1 MTGLLADPKVIE
13 ATNGLIAILLAGV
26 GGVVAM
32 WFAHLKASMESH
44 MQRVT
49 KVAEEAKKAA
59 QSADAQVSNDHTTNF
74 RDDLDEVRDA
84 VKAVSETVGAL
95 AVLPDQFEG
104 ISSTVDRVASTL
116 ENHGESLS
124 DMKERIDRIDERGS
138 RMAAEIHDERTAR
151 ESAQRLID
159 SHAHDTHRS
168 IYERIE
174 ALESR
179 INA

>member
-1 MTGLLADPKVIE
+1 MSGLLSDPKIIE
-13 ATNGLIAILLAGV
+13 ATNGLIAILLAGL

-32 WFAHLKASMESH
+32 WFARLKASMESH

-49 KVAEEAKKAA
+49 RAAEEAKKAA
-59 QSADAQVSNDHTTNF
+59 QSADAQVSNDHATNF

-84 VKAVSETVGAL
+84 VKEVNETIGAL
-95 AVLPDQFEG
+95 AVLLEKFEG
-104 ISSTVDRVASTL
+104 LSSTVDRVAATL
-116 ENHGESLS
+116 DRHGESLS

-151 ESAQRLID
+151 ESAQRMID